1 MSKSGF
7 STLNRWLGRK
17 NKEKSMPNGSL
28 SKSST
33 NLSISSTNINETSQL
48 EYNRITPLPAA
59 TTNAPFEQTFRITVL
74 LPKDQ
79 LYVARL
85 GARVPLSKLLEL
97 VCDNKLLDSEKYE
110 FRNPVDSSQV
120 YSCDLT
126 IGAVGLSEI
135 RLCHKS
141 ESYDN
146 FSTDEIMKLQRTS
159 LIRESLTSSEFS
171 SRNSK
176 HTTKT
181 TSPYSSSNSLNSM
194 DSSGIHSTKAMRL
207 SAGPQAKMAAPPR
220 KKRAAPRPPSQAVI
234 PEKSPLI
241 TENGNGGARESPAPS
256 SPVNGNMEAKDF
268 SVSTP
273 DLSSH
278 SDINGN
284 DCNGHM
290 QDIKETSQAEANG
303 YSDDTVL
310 YAQVQKKNALN
321 LNSTSVENLTASS
334 PTPSSLGGESSK
346 FPEPSPRKRV
356 VPAPKKKMVAPPAP
370 QPRGSTYSDDSVS
383 IGSAN
388 LSSEPSTPVALT
400 TPVQEFKAP
409 SPQPAQRQQSRED
422 MAAAPDVPKPQP
434 RITTTTLLNATD
446 LKADLKNLESHT
458 AEKREESNNEEKQ
471 KVVSNVSKVMLNR
484 TPTPEPRSLS
494 CEPPDIDVCY
504 ETQLEN
510 LKSPIEDD
518 NVSKQADSGI
528 GEPVPSP
535 IPDSLPSEVSI
546 HDVKS
551 NFESSSDDD
560 DMVKVYNFK
569 LGKTLVKPLNETKT
583 LEELTIM
590 NDVQEETDSD
600 LNTPN
605 LTQVNSSN
613 APSETSSWNFAIPIS
628 PPPNFADNKFS
639 EAFVEAEKQEQENPI
654 TPKIMERPILNFE
667 VLKQEDQT
675 KAKSKSVSTPS
686 TVTPST
692 PLDSI
697 VGELSAIIQ
706 EKGLDTLIK
715 KSEESQEIEAAKPNT
730 LTNFT
735 INSVSRATLTKPKE
749 VQNEVVQAKQEV
761 ETSPPSPLDSPT
773 NAPDEE
779 KLYRKRNSVTGLKQ
793 RRSITR
799 SDSFHTT
806 AIATENT
813 SSSGTLTKRTSSQI
827 SLDQMANG
835 NLNRRRSSSELSI
848 GESPS
853 LQSLEVMKT
862 ILNARKNSLPH
873 SGEEEEEEVNTR
885 RPSEEIKFA
894 SLELKNK
901 MALEKSPNPRQGEE
915 EVEAK
920 KLESKENI
928 KKLWQNRANT
938 EIEEYNKNV
947 AKSFN
952 EKESPKQQTRNETP
966 TTEDNPKAFKKE
978 EETDEITQLRRKE
991 IPVEEKPKELPRVY
1005 RYSGPPSINFST
1017 WSERPKVQVA
1027 IKNEGDYIFGGK
1039 SIENKAIENKT
1050 VPRSYRM
1057 STPLNF
1063 NEPTTQESKVL
1074 PSVAPKPA
1082 TIKRMGIPEKE
1093 FKVPV
1098 MVKPIK
1104 DVIVESTHEQKTK
1117 VTANGEEQN
1126 PKTPA
1131 TPSETAKPMLQVAAK
1146 PQSPVLH
1153 KPPTPVKVISNG
1165 GQRLSLH
1172 RPTIE
1177 SVLKPQTQTIV
1188 NTHTHNSTLPRTNK
1202 RFSTSLSTTSN
1213 TTSIT
1218 NGAQTSATPITPGPQ
1233 LLRSTSTK
1241 REERETKSMF
1251 IPNEAPSAPAPFG
1264 QNTLRRT
1271 GFKEKIMA
1279 KDEEE
1284 QQKAISTSSIS
1295 LAKTPTTNA
1304 TTPSKALTNGE
1315 LKFTTAAKF
1324 EKKPTNTITATTTTT
1339 SAKLHLNLQK
1349 STSITVTNSSSSSI
1363 ITPPTPSLK
1372 PKPHTPKTAPILA
1385 TASQPPPPPP
1395 PAMAY
1400 KLKPVTAVRTPTAS
1414 EDPRDQLLA
1423 AIRNFKKDELKR
1435 A

>member
-17 NKEKSMPNGSL
+17 NKDKSVPNGKL

-79 LYVARL
+79 LYVTRL

-110 FRNPVDSSQV
+110 FRNPVDASQV

-159 LIRESLTSSEFS
+159 IIRESLTSSEFS

-181 TSPYSSSNSLNSM
+181 TSPYSSTNSLNSM

-207 SAGPQAKMAAPPR
+207 SAGPKVAAPPR
-220 KKRAAPRPPSQAVI
+220 KKRAAPRPPSQAAI

-241 TENGNGGARESPAPS
+241 MENGGGKTNIVPASS
-256 SPVNGNMEAKDF
+256 SPVNGNMNAKDF

-273 DLSSH
+273 DLSSVPNILR

-284 DCNGHM
+284 NCNGHLEE
-290 QDIKETSQAEANG
+290 IKESSSQVNGNG
-303 YSDDTVL
+303 YSEDTVL

-321 LNSTSVENLTASS
+321 LNSTSVENLAAS
-334 PTPSSLGGESSK
+334 PTPSSVEGEMSK
-346 FPEPSPRKRV
+346 LPEPSPRKKI
-356 VPAPKKKMVAPPAP
+356 VPVPKKKTVAPPAP
-370 QPRGSTYSDDSVS
+370 QPRGSMYSDDSVS
-383 IGSAN
+383 IGSTN
-388 LSSEPSTPVALT
+388 LSSEPSTPVVLAAPMKEFNES
-400 TPVQEFKAP
+400 TPEP
-409 SPQPAQRQQSRED
+409 IQREQSREEIS
-422 MAAAPDVPKPQP
+422 PPHELPTPQP
-434 RITTTTLLNATD
+434 RVTTTTTTLLNATD
-446 LKADLKNLESHT
+446 LKLDLKNLEADT
-458 AEKREESNNEEKQ
+458 EDEVDKAKL
-471 KVVSNVSKVMLNR
+471 KVANNVSKVILNR

-494 CEPPDIDVCY
+494 CEPPDLDVGCY
-504 ETQLEN
+504 ETQLDN
-510 LKSPIEDD
+510 LKSPMEDD

-535 IPDSLPSEVSI
+535 VPDSLPSEVLNL
-546 HDVKS
+546 DVKS

-583 LEELTIM
+583 LEELTVM

-605 LTQVNSSN
+605 LGQISSSST
-613 APSETSSWNFAIPIS
+613 PSETSSWNYAIPIS
-628 PPPNFADNKFS
+628 PPPNFADGKFN
-639 EAFVEAEKQEQENPI
+639 EAFEQEQENPI
-654 TPKIMERPILNFE
+654 TPKIVERPKLNFE
-667 VLKQEDQT
+667 DLQPETTMKT
-675 KAKSKSVSTPS
+675 KAKTTVSTPS
-686 TVTPST
+686 TITPST
-692 PLDSI
+692 PLDNI
-697 VGELSAIIQ
+697 LGELSAIIQ
-706 EKGLDTLIK
+706 DKGVDSLIK
-715 KSEESQEIEAAKPNT
+715 KSEENNEIEAAKPNT

-735 INSVSRATLTKPKE
+735 INSVTRSTLTKPKE
-749 VQNEVVQAKQEV
+749 VQSEMPAKEEVK
-761 ETSPPSPLDSPT
+761 PYIPSPLDSPT

-779 KLYRKRNSVTGLKQ
+779 KLYRKRNSVTSLKQ

-806 AIATENT
+806 ALATDASN
-813 SSSGTLTKRTSSQI
+813 SSGTLNKRTSSQI

-862 ILNARKNSLPH
+862 ILNSRKNSLAH
-873 SGEEEEEEVNTR
+873 SGGEEEAPAVEVNTR
-885 RPSEEIKFA
+885 RPSEELKFT

-901 MALEKSPNPRQGEE
+901 MALDRVAAKEEIVEKTDNQM
-915 EVEAK
+915 
-920 KLESKENI
+920 ESKENI
-928 KKLWQNRANT
+928 KKLWQNRANS
-938 EIEEYNKNV
+938 EIEEYSRNL
-947 AKSFN
+947 AKSSN
-952 EKESPKQQTRNETP
+952 ENGAQFPRNDNHTP
-966 TTEDNPKAFKKE
+966 KE
-978 EETDEITQLRRKE
+978 ETSTALEIKAEERVLETAKE
-991 IPVEEKPKELPRVY
+991 NPEVKPKELPKVY

-1039 SIENKAIENKT
+1039 VNDSKT
-1050 VPRSYRM
+1050 IPRNHRM
-1057 STPLNF
+1057 STPANF
-1063 NEPTTQESKVL
+1063 NESHHEAKPL
-1074 PSVAPKPA
+1074 PPVAPKPA
-1082 TIKRMGIPEKE
+1082 TIQRMGIPEKE
-1093 FKVPV
+1093 YKVPV

-1104 DVIVESTHEQKTK
+1104 DVIVESTQSEQAK
-1117 VTANGEEQN
+1117 VITNGDIPRSNGNADSLKSIANAE
-1126 PKTPA
+1126 
-1131 TPSETAKPMLQVAAK
+1131 VK
-1146 PQSPVLH
+1146 PQVSNFN
-1153 KPPTPVKVISNG
+1153 KPPTPVKVSANG
-1165 GQRLSLH
+1165 TVKLALQ

-1188 NTHTHNSTLPRTNK
+1188 NTNHNTTLPRTNK
-1202 RFSTSLSTTSN
+1202 RFSTSIATSSTSST
-1213 TTSIT
+1213 
-1218 NGAQTSATPITPGPQ
+1218 AQTPVTPITPGPQ

-1241 REERETKSMF
+1241 REERETKSMI
-1251 IPNEAPSAPAPFG
+1251 IPDNAAPVAAPFG

-1284 QQKAISTSSIS
+1284 KQKAINTATSTLS
-1295 LAKTPTTNA
+1295 LAKPTTN
-1304 TTPSKALTNGE
+1304 PKVNTNGD
-1315 LKFTTAAKF
+1315 LKFTTAKF
-1324 EKKPTNTITATTTTT
+1324 EVKTNNITTTTTT

-1349 STSITVTNSSSSSI
+1349 STSVTVTTSGAA
-1363 ITPPTPSLK
+1363 TPVSPSLK
-1372 PKPHTPKTAPILA
+1372 PKPQTPKTAPALN
-1385 TASQPPPPPP
+1385 TSLHVPPSPPAP
-1395 PAMAY
+1395 PAMAIS
-1400 KLKPVTAVRTPTAS
+1400 LKPVTAVRTPTAS
-1414 EDPRDQLLA
+1414 EDPRDQLLT
-1423 AIRNFKKDELKR
+1423 AIRNFKKDELKK